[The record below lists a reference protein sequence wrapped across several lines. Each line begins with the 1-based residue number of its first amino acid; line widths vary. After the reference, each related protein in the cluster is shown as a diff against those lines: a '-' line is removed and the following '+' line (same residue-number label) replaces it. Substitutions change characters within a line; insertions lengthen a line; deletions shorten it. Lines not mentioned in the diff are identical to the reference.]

1 GKPLPLMAELVKP
14 VAPGSVI
21 LDPFM
26 GSGTTGLA
34 ALEHGCR
41 FIGIEISEHYFD
53 VACERL
59 TAAVNGGDV

>member
-1 GKPLPLMAELVKP
+1 PLMAELVKP
-14 VAPGSVI
+14 VMPGGVI

-34 ALEHGCR
+34 ALAHGCR
-41 FIGIEISEHYFD
+41 FIGIEVSEHYFD

-59 TAAVNGGDV
+59 TAAVNGGNV